1 MWLTANVCVA
11 QGFRYVI
18 PPIAVILL
26 YDWQVSRHSCSK
38 DYKDMYAALQL
49 IQISITSFYNIPAIY
64 SNFALI
70 AGVTHRVGEL
80 IEVLEELQT
89 NSQQAGLIGA
99 VEGSPRPNGASTA
112 AAISPLQL
120 LYYSHQAF
128 QCVALSISQH
138 IPHRSYQIQCAQSAS
153 VTMTT
158 RCTCCSTHC
167 LRCLTLCDNLAV
179 PDGLTVPDGPQI
191 RPDNLSLEKGI

>member
-26 YDWQVSRHSCSK
+26 YDWQVSRHNCSK

-89 NSQQAGLIGA
+89 DAQQAQLIRA

-112 AAISPLQL
+112 AAISLQL
-120 LYYSHQAF
+120 LALCSCFTTAISLSVCCPEHQPAH
-128 QCVALSISQH
+128 S
-138 IPHRSYQIQCAQSAS
+138 P
-153 VTMTT
+153 
-158 RCTCCSTHC
+158 
-167 LRCLTLCDNLAV
+167 
-179 PDGLTVPDGPQI
+179 
-191 RPDNLSLEKGI
+191 SL